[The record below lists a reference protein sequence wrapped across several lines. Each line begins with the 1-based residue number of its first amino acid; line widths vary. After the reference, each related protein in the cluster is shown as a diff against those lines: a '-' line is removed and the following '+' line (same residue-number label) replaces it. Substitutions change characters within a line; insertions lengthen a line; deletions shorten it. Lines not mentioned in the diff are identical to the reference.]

1 MGVDF
6 MPQFFLNKRLIVLL
20 ISVIL
25 LVAMIGFSI
34 RERDRISKPEQFVR
48 DIVGLGQ
55 SVIAKP
61 ANALAG
67 FFDNIEDL
75 KNTYTENKK
84 LKSHLE
90 QLTSL
95 EAQNHEL
102 KKENENLRSIIKEK
116 NSLGDSESIQAQVI
130 ARNPDNW
137 YEQVVIDKGEVN
149 GVAKNMAVVTSGG
162 FLGKV
167 TQVDKFYSTV
177 ELLSSP
183 DETNR
188 VSAKVQ
194 NAKKDAY
201 GLIEGYDKKTKML
214 LLKQLDFN
222 IKVKKGDH
230 VVTSGLSGMFP
241 SGLLIG
247 DIEKVTPDENGLTQT
262 AYVKPAANFYDVR
275 EVLVINRKTQ
285 KFNAGG
291 TGGGQ

>member
-1 MGVDF
+1 

>member
-1 MGVDF
+1 

-48 DIVGLGQ
+48 DIVGFGQ
-55 SVIAKP
+55 TIIAKP
-61 ANALAG
+61 ANAMAV
-67 FFDNIEDL
+67 FFDNINDL

-102 KKENENLRSIIKEK
+102 KKENEELKSIIKEK

-130 ARNPDNW
+130 ARNPDSW

-149 GVAKNMAVVTSGG
+149 GVEKNMAVVTSGG
-162 FLGKV
+162 FIGKV

-188 VSAKVQ
+188 ISAKVQ
-194 NAKKDAY
+194 SAKKDAY

-222 IKVKKGDH
+222 IKIKKGDH

-241 SGLLIG
+241 SGLVIG
-247 DIEKVTPDENGLTQT
+247 DVEKIVPDENGLTQT
-262 AYVKPAANFYDVR
+262 AYVKPEANFYDVR
-275 EVLVINRKTQ
+275 EVLVINRKAQ
-285 KFNAGG
+285 KLNSSVL
-291 TGGGQ
+291 GGGQ

>member
-1 MGVDF
+1 

-149 GVAKNMAVVTSGG
+149 GVTKNMAVVTSGG

-275 EVLVINRKTQ
+275 EVLVINRKAV
-285 KFNAGG
+285 NLGSAGG
-291 TGGGQ
+291 EQ

>member
-1 MGVDF
+1 

-25 LVAMIGFSI
+25 LVAMIGFSL
-34 RERDRISKPEQFVR
+34 REREHISKPEQFVR

-61 ANALAG
+61 ANGLAG
-67 FFDNIEDL
+67 FFENVQDL

-84 LKSHLE
+84 LKSHLD

-95 EAQNHEL
+95 EAENREL
-102 KKENENLRSIIKEK
+102 KNENENLKAAIKEK
-116 NSLGDSESIQAQVI
+116 NSLRDSESIHAQVI
-130 ARNPDNW
+130 ARNPDSW

-149 GVAKNMAVVTSGG
+149 GVSKNMAVITASG
-162 FLGKV
+162 FIGKV

-183 DETNR
+183 DKTNR

-194 NAKKDAY
+194 GTKDVF
-201 GLIEGYDKKTKML
+201 GLIEGYDKKSKLL
-214 LLKQLDFN
+214 LLKQLDFD
-222 IKVKKGDH
+222 IKIKKGQH

-247 DIEKVTPDENGLTQT
+247 DVQKVVPDENGLTQT
-262 AYVKPAANFYDVR
+262 AYVKPAADFYDVAN
-275 EVLVINRKTQ
+275 VLIINRKAE
-285 KFNAGG
+285 KLSSI
-291 TGGGQ
+291 TGGRE

>member
-1 MGVDF
+1 
-6 MPQFFLNKRLIVLL
+6 MPQFFWNKRLIVLL

-291 TGGGQ
+291 TGGEQ

>member
-1 MGVDF
+1 

-149 GVAKNMAVVTSGG
+149 GVTKNMAVVTSGG

-201 GLIEGYDKKTKML
+201 GLIEGYDKKAKML

-275 EVLVINRKTQ
+275 EVLIINRKAQ
-285 KFNAGG
+285 KLNAGG
-291 TGGGQ
+291 TGGEQ

>member
-1 MGVDF
+1 

-67 FFDNIEDL
+67 FFDNIGDL

-291 TGGGQ
+291 TGGEQ

>member
-1 MGVDF
+1 

-34 RERDRISKPEQFVR
+34 RERDQISKPEQFVR

-291 TGGGQ
+291 TGGEQ

>member
-149 GVAKNMAVVTSGG
+149 GVTKNMAVVTSGG

-201 GLIEGYDKKTKML
+201 GLIEGYDKKAKML

-275 EVLVINRKTQ
+275 EVLIINRKAV
-285 KFNAGG
+285 NLGSAGG
-291 TGGGQ
+291 EQ

>member
-1 MGVDF
+1 

-67 FFDNIEDL
+67 FFDNIGDL

-149 GVAKNMAVVTSGG
+149 GVTKNMAVVTSGG

-201 GLIEGYDKKTKML
+201 GLIEGYDKKAKML

-275 EVLVINRKTQ
+275 EVLVINRKAV
-285 KFNAGG
+285 NLGSAGG
-291 TGGGQ
+291 EQ

>member
-1 MGVDF
+1 

-275 EVLVINRKTQ
+275 EVLVINRKAV
-285 KFNAGG
+285 NLGSAGG
-291 TGGGQ
+291 EQ

>member
-1 MGVDF
+1 

-291 TGGGQ
+291 TGGEQ

>member
-291 TGGGQ
+291 TGGEQ

>member
-1 MGVDF
+1 

-149 GVAKNMAVVTSGG
+149 GVTKNMAVVTSGG

-201 GLIEGYDKKTKML
+201 GLIEGYDKKAKML

-247 DIEKVTPDENGLTQT
+247 DIEKVTSDENGLTQT

-275 EVLVINRKTQ
+275 EVLIINRKAV
-285 KFNAGG
+285 NLGSAGG
-291 TGGGQ
+291 EQ

>member
-1 MGVDF
+1 

-116 NSLGDSESIQAQVI
+116 NSLADSESIQAQVI

-149 GVAKNMAVVTSGG
+149 GVTKNMAVVTSGG

-201 GLIEGYDKKTKML
+201 GLIEGYDKKAKML

-275 EVLVINRKTQ
+275 EVLVINRKAV
-285 KFNAGG
+285 NLGSAGG
-291 TGGGQ
+291 EQ

>member
-1 MGVDF
+1 

-67 FFDNIEDL
+67 FFDNIGDL

-137 YEQVVIDKGEVN
+137 YEQVVINKGEVN

-291 TGGGQ
+291 TGGEQ

>member
-1 MGVDF
+1 

-201 GLIEGYDKKTKML
+201 GLIEGYDKKAKML

-275 EVLVINRKTQ
+275 EVLVINRKAV
-285 KFNAGG
+285 NLGSAGG
-291 TGGGQ
+291 EQ

>member
-1 MGVDF
+1 

-34 RERDRISKPEQFVR
+34 RERSRISKPEQFVR

-291 TGGGQ
+291 TGGEQ

>member
-1 MGVDF
+1 

-149 GVAKNMAVVTSGG
+149 GVTKNMAVVTSGG

-201 GLIEGYDKKTKML
+201 GLIEGYDKKAKML

-222 IKVKKGDH
+222 IKVKKGEH

-275 EVLVINRKTQ
+275 EVLVINRKAV
-285 KFNAGG
+285 NLGSAGG
-291 TGGGQ
+291 EQ

>member
-1 MGVDF
+1 

-149 GVAKNMAVVTSGG
+149 GVTKNMAVVTSGG

-201 GLIEGYDKKTKML
+201 GLIEGYDKKAKML

-275 EVLVINRKTQ
+275 EVLIINRKAV
-285 KFNAGG
+285 NLGSAGG
-291 TGGGQ
+291 EQ

>member
-1 MGVDF
+1 

-275 EVLVINRKTQ
+275 EVLIINRKAV
-285 KFNAGG
+285 NLGSAGG
-291 TGGGQ
+291 EQ

>member
-1 MGVDF
+1 

-102 KKENENLRSIIKEK
+102 KKENEDLRSIIKEK

>member
-1 MGVDF
+1 
-6 MPQFFLNKRLIVLL
+6 MPQFFLNKRLIILL

-275 EVLVINRKTQ
+275 SVLVINRKAQ
-285 KFNAGG
+285 KIPGGG
-291 TGGGQ
+291 TGGEQ

>member
-1 MGVDF
+1 

-102 KKENENLRSIIKEK
+102 KKENEDLRSIIKEK

-291 TGGGQ
+291 TGGEQ

>member
-1 MGVDF
+1 
-6 MPQFFLNKRLIVLL
+6 MPQFFWNKRLIVLL

-285 KFNAGG
+285 KFNASG
-291 TGGGQ
+291 TGGEQ

>member
-1 MGVDF
+1 

-48 DIVGLGQ
+48 DIVGFGQ
-55 SVIAKP
+55 TIIAKP
-61 ANALAG
+61 ANAMAV
-67 FFDNIEDL
+67 FFDNINDL

-102 KKENENLRSIIKEK
+102 KKENEELKSIIKEK

-130 ARNPDNW
+130 ARNPDSW

-149 GVAKNMAVVTSGG
+149 GVEKNMAVVTSGG
-162 FLGKV
+162 FIGKV

-188 VSAKVQ
+188 ISAKVQ
-194 NAKKDAY
+194 GAKKDAY

-222 IKVKKGDH
+222 IKIKKGDH

-241 SGLLIG
+241 SGLVIG
-247 DIEKVTPDENGLTQT
+247 DVEKIVPDENGLTQT
-262 AYVKPAANFYDVR
+262 AYVKPEANFYDVR
-275 EVLVINRKTQ
+275 EVLVINRKAQ
-285 KFNAGG
+285 KLNSSVL
-291 TGGGQ
+291 GGGQ

>member
-67 FFDNIEDL
+67 FFDNIGDL

-291 TGGGQ
+291 TGGEQ

>member
-1 MGVDF
+1 

-149 GVAKNMAVVTSGG
+149 GVTKNMAVVTSGG

-201 GLIEGYDKKTKML
+201 GLIEGYDKKAKML

-275 EVLVINRKTQ
+275 EVLVINRKAV
-285 KFNAGG
+285 NLGSAGG
-291 TGGGQ
+291 EQ

>member
-1 MGVDF
+1 
-6 MPQFFLNKRLIVLL
+6 MPQFFLNKRLIILL

-291 TGGGQ
+291 TGGEQ